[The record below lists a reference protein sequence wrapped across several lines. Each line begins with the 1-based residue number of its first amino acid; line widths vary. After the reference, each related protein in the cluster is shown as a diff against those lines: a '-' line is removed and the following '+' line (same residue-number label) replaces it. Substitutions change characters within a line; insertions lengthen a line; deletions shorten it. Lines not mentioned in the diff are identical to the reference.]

1 MSAKPTDVTSSQQAN
16 KKEEGGVLSSIT
28 GILPT
33 KTWGVENIEKA
44 YSRAG
49 ASNHNTPGSAS
60 KLGSQDQGGDVHE
73 HQGVGS
79 TKFAEGISDQRSEV
93 RCR

>member
-1 MSAKPTDVTSSQQAN
+1 MSAKSDITTCQN
-16 KKEEGGVLSSIT
+16 EGKEEKGILS

-49 ASNHNTPGSAS
+49 ASNNHTPGSAS
-60 KLGSQDQGGDVHE
+60 RLGSQDQDDAVYE

-79 TKFAEGISDQRSEV
+79 AKFADGISDQRSEV
-93 RCR
+93 CCL